1 MLPTDVLTLST
12 NTASQLAKMKKT
24 VKKNLPLLKKMV
36 THLACK
42 YHISIRNILFYP
54 SCWRGSRFTSDK
66 MMTRQL

>member
-12 NTASQLAKMKKT
+12 NTASQLAKMTKT
-24 VKKNLPLLKKMV
+24 ANKNLLLKKMV

-42 YHISIRNILFYP
+42 CHISIRNILFYP
-54 SCWRGSRFTSDK
+54 SCWRGSRFTSNK